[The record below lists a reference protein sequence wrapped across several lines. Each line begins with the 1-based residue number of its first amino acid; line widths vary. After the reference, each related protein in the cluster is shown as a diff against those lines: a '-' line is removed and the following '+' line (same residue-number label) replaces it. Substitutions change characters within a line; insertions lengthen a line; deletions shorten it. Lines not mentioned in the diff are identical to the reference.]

1 QSTVFDTLPLG
12 VIDRRGGLVQAGGCA
27 AFGEA
32 QLGVD
37 PPWVRVATL
46 KVHALRPGQ
55 VRVAI
60 DSAGELRGVSLFGR
74 FGNVDLSQ
82 IEFKGLDLELRQ
94 QPDRI
99 TPRESRLR

>member
-46 KVHALRPGQ
+46 KVHTLAAGS

-60 DSAGELRGVSLFGR
+60 DSAGEVRGVSLFGL
-74 FGNVDLSQ
+74 FGNVNVSQ
-82 IEFKGLDLELRQ
+82 IEFKGLDLELYK
-94 QPDRI
+94 QPDGI
-99 TPRESRLR
+99 KPRASRLR